1 MVAIAF
7 SAFFKDALQVLN
19 EVVCVTIKLVYCHL
33 APSKLQFISI
43 NCEILL
49 HFNNKGA
56 VTKIDLKRRT
66 KLAKL
71 VNAWPLEED
80 SCLSLK
86 SIMIDFKDKQEL
98 LMIHEAC
105 TFYLIP
111 NSWTKNVSVQCSR
124 NGGSA
129 GGSNHVI
136 LYKGKQVEN
145 SN

>member
-1 MVAIAF
+1 MVAIIAF
-7 SAFFKDALQVLN
+7 SAFFKNALQVLN

-43 NCEILL
+43 NCKILL

-56 VTKIDLKRRT
+56 VTKIDLKWRT

-86 SIMIDFKDKQEL
+86 SIKIWYMKLVHFTLSPTVGPKMSVYSALGMVAVLVEV
-98 LMIHEAC
+98 
-105 TFYLIP
+105 TTSSY
-111 NSWTKNVSVQCSR
+111 TKANRLKIQT
-124 NGGSA
+124 
-129 GGSNHVI
+129 
-136 LYKGKQVEN
+136 KK
-145 SN
+145 

>member
-1 MVAIAF
+1 MVATAF
-7 SAFFKDALQVLN
+7 SAFFKNALQVLN

-43 NCEILL
+43 NCKILL

-56 VTKIDLKRRT
+56 VTKIDLKRRA

-86 SIMIDFKDKQEL
+86 SIND
-98 LMIHEAC
+98 
-105 TFYLIP
+105 
-111 NSWTKNVSVQCSR
+111 S
-124 NGGSA
+124 
-129 GGSNHVI
+129 
-136 LYKGKQVEN
+136 
-145 SN
+145 